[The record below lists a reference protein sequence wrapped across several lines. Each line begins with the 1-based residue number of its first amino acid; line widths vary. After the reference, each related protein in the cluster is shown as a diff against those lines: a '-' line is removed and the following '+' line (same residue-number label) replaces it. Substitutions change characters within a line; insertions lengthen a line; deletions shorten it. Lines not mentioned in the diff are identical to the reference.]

1 MKTASGFITH
11 ITLLAVAASALLSC
25 TGNRGAEALLQ
36 RAEDIMNERPDSAL
50 MILRNMDEG
59 GLRTKGLKAR
69 HALLLSQALDKN
81 YIDLQ
86 SDSIISKAVRFYEKT
101 TDHESLFKSY
111 YYLGRVHFNAGNY
124 NDAMQ
129 TYLKAE
135 ELTDRTDDDFAKAL
149 LYAQIG
155 SLYRTY
161 YNNTRSLEFFERAY
175 EHYEMAGMESHKIY
189 TKISMGPIYNDIG
202 EYEKGLSMIREA
214 LQWGHDNGRHDVCD
228 ECFDILFLMS
238 MTKDKPELI
247 DECIRGYG
255 VDCLPS
261 SFWVNLGLG
270 YRYGTEGDDTSC
282 RELMEKAWNL
292 AESSNDSISVLFA
305 EYKLLAGKGDYRNAL
320 QKHEAILQMEE
331 ASLKRTLTAPLQDAY
346 VAFLDIKS
354 SEQQA
359 IIRNKELTVKVT
371 ILLCIVI
378 LLSVGIVIIVIRN
391 RMMARRART
400 MDVINRRLG
409 VLDKVVIS
417 HISDRASDARKA
429 NQEIEDL
436 IADRD
441 AFMRTTRLTLEERNS
456 DFIAYLKDKGL
467 SEKEI
472 DFCCLYAIGMK
483 GTDIKNYTSFN
494 SLYKDSSEV
503 RRKLGMA
510 ENDTNLSIFLQDLLK
525 MKIVK

>member
-25 TGNRGAEALLQ
+25 TGNRGTEALLQ

-86 SDSIISKAVRFYEKT
+86 SDSIISKAVRYYEKT

-111 YYLGRVHFNAGNY
+111 YYLGRIHFNAGNY

-129 TYLKAE
+129 TYLKAD
-135 ELTDRTDDDFAKAL
+135 ELTGRTDDDFAKAL

-155 SLYRTY
+155 NLYRTY

-175 EHYEMAGMESHKIY
+175 EHYEKAGMESHKIY

-214 LQWGHDNGRHDVCD
+214 LQWGHDNGRLDVCA
-228 ECFDILFLMS
+228 ECFDLIFLMS

-320 QKHEAILQMEE
+320 QKHEAILEMEE

-371 ILLCIVI
+371 ILLSIVI

-441 AFMRTTRLTLEERNS
+441 AFIRTTRLTLEERNS

>member
-1 MKTASGFITH
+1 MKITYRFKIH
-11 ITLLAVAASALLSC
+11 LILLALAVSALVSC
-25 TGNRGAEALLQ
+25 VGNRETEKLLQ
-36 RAEDIMNERPDSAL
+36 SAEDMMNERPDSAL
-50 MILRNMDEG
+50 MILRNIDEG
-59 GLRTKGLKAR
+59 RTGTMALKAR

-81 YIDLQ
+81 YIDLK
-86 SDSIISKAVRFYEKT
+86 SDSIISKAVRYYEKT

-111 YYLGRVHFNAGNY
+111 YYLGRIHFNAGNY

-135 ELTDRTDDDFAKAL
+135 ELTGNTDDDFAKAL

-155 SLYRTY
+155 NLYRTY

-175 EHYEMAGMESHKIY
+175 EHYEMAGMESHKIF

-202 EYEKGLSMIREA
+202 EYEKGVSMIREA
-214 LQWGHDNGRHDVCD
+214 LQWGHYNGRHDVCD
-228 ECFDILFLMS
+228 ACFDLLFLMS

-247 DECIRGYG
+247 DECIKGYG
-255 VDCLPS
+255 TDHLPS
-261 SFWVNLGLG
+261 SFWVSLGLG
-270 YRYGTEGDDTSC
+270 YRYGTEGDSTSY
-282 RELMEKAWNL
+282 RKLMEKAWNL
-292 AESSNDSISVLFA
+292 AERSNDSISVLFA
-305 EYKLLAGKGDYRNAL
+305 EYKILAGKGDYKNAL
-320 QKHEAILQMEE
+320 QKHVEMLKMEE
-331 ASLKRTLTAPLQDAY
+331 ACLKRTLTAPLQDAY
-346 VAFLDIKS
+346 VAFLDVKS

-391 RMMARRART
+391 RMMERRART

-441 AFMRTTRLTLEERNS
+441 AFIRTTRLTLEERNS

-525 MKIVK
+525 MKIIK